1 MNRRLLLAIRVL
13 VIGAIAAALW
23 WFVRE
28 VDFAALGDALRSAR
42 AWPLVLAAALNF
54 VCLWGKAVCWRI
66 MLAPRHRVGVWRLF
80 RYTIATFAASAI
92 APARAG
98 EILRVWALKKRDG
111 VPVADTAAV
120 AVAEKLLDGISMLI
134 LVAPVPF
141 VLHGLPWQVS
151 GWIVGCAAVALA
163 LFVGLFIAVGRVD
176 ENASS
181 RTSSR
186 TWVRQFIA
194 GMHVLRSGR
203 RLILAILTLSVVWIA
218 DWAMIWLVAYA
229 VGIAMPIPAGLLIL
243 FTLNLAIT
251 APSTPAGVGALEVGV
266 LAGTHLLGIP
276 DTDALA
282 FALLYHALQIIPL
295 VVVGL
300 ALEWRLV
307 LGKDGR
313 DLAAT

>member
-1 MNRRLLLAIRVL
+1 VTPRLNRIIRIVAILAVAACLWFFIRKVKWADLGTDLTHAKLWPLAVAAVLNYVLLL
-13 VIGAIAAALW
+13 
-23 WFVRE
+23 
-28 VDFAALGDALRSAR
+28 
-42 AWPLVLAAALNF
+42 
-54 VCLWGKAVCWRI
+54 GKAVCWRI
-66 MLAPRHRVGVWRLF
+66 MLAPRYDVSTLRLT
-80 RYTIATFAASAI
+80 RYTIVAFAASVL

-98 EILRVWALKKRDG
+98 ELLRVWLLKKRDG
-111 VPVADTAAV
+111 VPTADIAAV
-120 AVAEKLLDGISMLI
+120 AIAEKLLDGVTI
-134 LVAPVPF
+134 LMFVAPWVTDSI
-141 VLHGLPWQVS
+141 L
-151 GWIVGCAAVALA
+151 ICAAVALA
-163 LFVGLFIAVGRVD
+163 AFIGLFVAVGRVKD
-176 ENASS
+176 P
-181 RTSSR
+181 TSWFGR
-186 TWVRQFIA
+186 FIA

-203 RLILAILTLSVVWIA
+203 RLILSILTLSVVWIA
-218 DWAMIWLVAYA
+218 DWVMIWLVAYA
-229 VGIAMPIPAGLLIL
+229 VGIHMPIAAGLLVL

-295 VVVGL
+295 VIVGL

>member
-1 MNRRLLLAIRVL
+1 MTPRLNRIIRVVAILAVVACLWFFVRKVNWADLGADLAHAKLWPLAVAAVVNYVLLL
-13 VIGAIAAALW
+13 
-23 WFVRE
+23 
-28 VDFAALGDALRSAR
+28 
-42 AWPLVLAAALNF
+42 
-54 VCLWGKAVCWRI
+54 GKAVCWRI
-66 MLAPRHRVGVWRLF
+66 MLAPRYDVSTLRLT
-80 RYTIATFAASAI
+80 RYTIVAFAASVL

-98 EILRVWALKKRDG
+98 ELLRVWLLKKRDG
-111 VPVADTAAV
+111 VPTADIAAV
-120 AVAEKLLDGISMLI
+120 AIAEKLLDGVTI
-134 LVAPVPF
+134 LMFVAP
-141 VLHGLPWQVS
+141 LPWLLPDLPAWVTDSILICS
-151 GWIVGCAAVALA
+151 GLALA
-163 LFVGLFIAVGRVD
+163 AFIGLFIAVGRVKD
-176 ENASS
+176 P
-181 RTSSR
+181 TSWFGR
-186 TWVRQFIA
+186 FIA

-203 RLILAILTLSVVWIA
+203 RLILSILTLSVVWIA

-229 VGIAMPIPAGLLIL
+229 VGIAMPIPAGLLVL

-251 APSTPAGVGALEVGV
+251 APSTPASVGALEVGV

-300 ALEWRLV
+300 VLEWRLV